1 MNRLHGRPGLTS
13 LAAGAVAGAVALTP
27 PALAIAAPAAPP
39 VVAIEFSGNVV
50 TRERVMLREM
60 ALAIGEPADP
70 EEIERSRQGIYDLGL
85 FRQVEITPRPIDLDD
100 VDAGVTLDVEVR
112 EKRFLLPVPRIDASS
127 DRDRSFGLQLRWNN
141 AFGENH
147 TLNAFVADGRY
158 PADRL
163 RDREQ
168 RGRIAYEAP
177 LLVGDWGLA
186 GQVERTE
193 RRARLSG
200 SDELFDETL
209 HRAELRVTRDLRDT
223 RPRRGWVAH
232 AGLAYEDQRVAGDAA
247 PAPDG
252 HATALLVGARH
263 DNRRFQLYSE
273 TGRRASL
280 SAEIAQRGWGSDYGY
295 RRIDLGYQ
303 EYLALPQGE
312 HHSLYLIARGGWYAG
327 GPGRK
332 NVHDL
337 GGSGTLRGYSN
348 DYLEGQ
354 RYGYLAAE
362 YLRPLGPNWLRL
374 LVVAEAG
381 FAGGSV
387 DPNARTGGGI
397 HASIGVG
404 LRLRFSWFVNFE
416 LEAGFAQ
423 PLRRGDG
430 WRFFAG
436 GA

>member
-1 MNRLHGRPGLTS
+1 MNTLRGALGVTS
-13 LAAGAVAGAVALTP
+13 LAGGLWLATAI
-27 PALAIAAPAAPP
+27 PAAAETAAPP
-39 VVAIEFSGNVV
+39 VVAIEFSGNER
-50 TRERVMLREM
+50 TRERVMRREM
-60 ALAIGEPADP
+60 ALAPGDPAEPDA
-70 EEIERSRQGIYDLGL
+70 IERSRQGISDLGL
-85 FRQVEITPRPIDLDD
+85 FRQVEITAREAEPGDPE
-100 VDAGVTLDVEVR
+100 AGTVLDVAVR

-168 RGRIAYEAP
+168 RGRIAYDAP

-186 GQVERTE
+186 GSLERTE

-200 SDELFDETL
+200 SEALFDETL
-209 HRAELRVTRDLRDT
+209 HRAELRVTHDLRDT

-232 AGLAYEDQRVAGDAA
+232 AGLAYEGQRVSGEDA

-252 HATALLVGARH
+252 HATAVLVGARH
-263 DNRRFQLYSE
+263 DNRRFHLYSE
-273 TGRRASL
+273 TGRSASL
-280 SAEIAQRGWGSDYGY
+280 SAEVAQRGWGSDYGY
-295 RRIDLGYQ
+295 RRIDLGHE

-327 GPGRK
+327 GPGRT

-337 GGSGTLRGYSN
+337 GGSGTLRGYAN

-387 DPNARTGGGI
+387 DPNARSGGGV

-416 LEAGFAQ
+416 LEAGVAQ

-430 WRFFAG
+430 RRFFAG
-436 GA
+436 GV

>member
-1 MNRLHGRPGLTS
+1 MGVPRTM
-13 LAAGAVAGAVALTP
+13 AAGLLLATAGTAM
-27 PALAIAAPAAPP
+27 AAPP
-39 VVAIEFSGNVV
+39 VVSIEFSGNDV

-60 ALAIGEPADP
+60 ALAPGDPADP
-70 EEIERSRQGIYDLGL
+70 EAIARSRQGINDLGL
-85 FRQVEITPRPIDLDD
+85 FREVEITPRPVDPDD
-100 VDAGVTLDVEVR
+100 PDAGVALEVLVR

-127 DRDRSFGLQLRWNN
+127 DRDRSLGLQLRWNN

-147 TLNAFVADGRY
+147 TLNAFIADGRY

-168 RGRIAYEAP
+168 RGRIAYDAP
-177 LLVGDWGLA
+177 LLFGDWGLA
-186 GQVERTE
+186 GGLERTE
-193 RRARLSG
+193 RRARVSG
-200 SDELFDETL
+200 AETVFDETL

-223 RPRRGWVAH
+223 RPRRGWIAH
-232 AGLAYEDQRVAGDAA
+232 AGLAYEDQRVSGEGA
-247 PAPDG
+247 PPPDG
-252 HATALLVGARH
+252 HATAILVGALH
-263 DNRRFQLYSE
+263 DNRRFHLYSE
-273 TGRRASL
+273 TGRRATL

-295 RRIDLGYQ
+295 RRIDLRHE

-327 GPGRK
+327 GPGRT

-337 GGSGTLRGYSN
+337 GGSGTLRGYTN

-374 LVVAEAG
+374 MVVAEAG

-387 DPNARTGGGI
+387 DPNARSGGGI

-404 LRLRFSWFVNFE
+404 VRLRFSWFVNFE

-430 WRFFAG
+430 RRFFAG
-436 GA
+436 GV